1 VVIYN
6 MYNGAATIDWASMD
20 PATSLVQTLTNSY
33 VEQDAETDAETCEAS
48 YFLVG
53 SKKYEYDCN
62 TMNTAAYDNMDPDK
76 SNMLLD
82 RNEPLEYDDGRETQ
96 KLYFDWDGYVIWAER
111 ETADP
116 TQTGYV
122 IVTSTSY
129 GGYDKDNGYY
139 MNIKGYDIEGNA
151 ISINGAF
158 GDTDAGDLRYV
169 YAKKE
174 DATDYVADIA
184 IYKYTYDEEAKLYN
198 LSDADLD
205 SSDADSAG
213 KLMAGDPDAVS
224 GDAVSDCNT
233 VFVIANYN
241 NKGAITGYTVKK
253 GIKNIG
259 DLSDADLGSK
269 SSVIY
274 DTAIDWSVTYVDDDT
289 EVNKPDGDGLV
300 DLVLVLGAKQST
312 DVSYKAN
319 NTKTDD
325 VFYLLNTTPQKHFA
339 EYNEYSV
346 VMNGEKTTLKVD
358 VNAEGGADGD
368 YESEHLMD
376 TVGFYKV
383 IAWTGENAYEIVE
396 LTPAEIE
403 SVATNSDVLTYNGG
417 EDLWEFASCHEGAGN
432 GDYIVKADNCKIY
445 DLTDG
450 KIAPVDVIKAPADT
464 NDGTVPTAQGVV
476 ADWDEYGFAT
486 LIYYVVVSD

>member
-1 VVIYN
+1 
-6 MYNGAATIDWASMD
+6 
-20 PATSLVQTLTNSY
+20 
-33 VEQDAETDAETCEAS
+33 
-48 YFLVG
+48 
-53 SKKYEYDCN
+53 
-62 TMNTAAYDNMDPDK
+62 
-76 SNMLLD
+76 
-82 RNEPLEYDDGRETQ
+82 
-96 KLYFDWDGYVIWAER
+96 
-111 ETADP
+111 
-116 TQTGYV
+116 
-122 IVTSTSY
+122 
-129 GGYDKDNGYY
+129 
-139 MNIKGYDIEGNA
+139 
-151 ISINGAF
+151 
-158 GDTDAGDLRYV
+158 V